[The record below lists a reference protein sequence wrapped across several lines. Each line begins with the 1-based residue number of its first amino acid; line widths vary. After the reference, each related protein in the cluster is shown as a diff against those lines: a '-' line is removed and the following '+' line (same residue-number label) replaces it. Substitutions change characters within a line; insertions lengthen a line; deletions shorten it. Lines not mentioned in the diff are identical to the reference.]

1 MNPSITMNLVITMTI
16 FVAAGLAAT
25 IFSLASAHRR
35 LSFFG
40 HCGLPDPPHQGETSR
55 TDQGQA
61 TTEYALVLLGA
72 GLIALILITWA
83 TTGGAEGRIG
93 QLFDSVIDTITSRI

>member
-1 MNPSITMNLVITMTI
+1 MNLILTMSLILGTC
-16 FVAAGLAAT
+16 ALAAV
-25 IFSLASAHRR
+25 FSRASNYRR
-35 LSFFG
+35 LHHFEGTSATG
-40 HCGLPDPPHQGETSR
+40 HAHTPQDSHSHH
-55 TDQGQA
+55 GQA

>member
-1 MNPSITMNLVITMTI
+1 MNLLITMTI
-16 FVAAGLAAT
+16 FRAAGLTAT
-25 IFSLASAHRR
+25 VFSLASAHRR
-35 LSFFG
+35 LSFFEEG
-40 HCGLPDPPHQGETSR
+40 DLPDPQHRGDETHSE
-55 TDQGQA
+55 QGQA